1 MAARRRRVFDG
12 ALLVLVLVLVAL
24 VALAWWRGGTPLV
37 RDGLSSGANMLIG
50 SGLLIAVSF
59 LAAGFAEVLIPRAWI
74 SRALGAD
81 SGLFGIVLAT
91 GAGVLT
97 PSGPFVAIPI
107 AAAMGQ
113 SGASTGPLVAYVSGW
128 GLLALHR
135 LIAWEIPILG
145 AQLALTRWGVC
156 LLLPVIAG
164 LVARAFVRG

>member
-1 MAARRRRVFDG
+1 MFDG
-12 ALLVLVLVLVAL
+12 ALLVLVAVLLGLVA
-24 VALAWWRGGTPLV
+24 VAWWKGGAPLV
-37 RDGLSSGANMLIG
+37 RDGLASGTNLLIG
-50 SGLLIAVSF
+50 SGLLIVVSF
-59 LAAGFAEVLIPRAWI
+59 LAAGLAEVLIPRAWVA
-74 SRALGAD
+74 RALGAD
-81 SGLFGIVLAT
+81 SGLLGIVLAT

-113 SGASTGPLVAYVSGW
+113 SGAATGPLVAYVSGW

-145 AQLALTRWGVC
+145 PQLALTRWGVC

-164 LVARAFVRG
+164 LVARALVRG

>member
-1 MAARRRRVFDG
+1 MFDG
-12 ALLVLVLVLVAL
+12 VLLVLVAVVLAL
-24 VALAWWRGGTPLV
+24 VALAWWQGGTRLV
-37 RDGLSSGANMLIG
+37 RDGLSSGMNMLLG
-50 SGLLIAVSF
+50 SGLLLVVSF
-59 LAAGFAEVLIPRAWI
+59 LAAGLAEVLIPRAWM
-74 SRALGAD
+74 SSALGAD
-81 SGLFGIVLAT
+81 SGLRGILLAT
-91 GAGVLT
+91 GAGLLT

-145 AQLALTRWGVC
+145 AQLALTRWGIC

-164 LVARAFVRG
+164 LVARALVRG

>member
-1 MAARRRRVFDG
+1 MFDG
-12 ALLVLVLVLVAL
+12 ALLVLVLVVLAL
-24 VALAWWRGGTPLV
+24 IALAYFRGGTPLV
-37 RDGLSSGANMLIG
+37 RDGLASGGNMLLG
-50 SGLLIAVSF
+50 SGLLVAASF
-59 LAAGFAEVLIPRAWI
+59 LAAGLAEVLIPREWMP
-74 SRALGAD
+74 RAFGVD
-81 SGLFGIVLAT
+81 SGLLGIVLAT

-107 AAAMGQ
+107 AAAMGR

-164 LVARAFVRG
+164 LIARAFVRG